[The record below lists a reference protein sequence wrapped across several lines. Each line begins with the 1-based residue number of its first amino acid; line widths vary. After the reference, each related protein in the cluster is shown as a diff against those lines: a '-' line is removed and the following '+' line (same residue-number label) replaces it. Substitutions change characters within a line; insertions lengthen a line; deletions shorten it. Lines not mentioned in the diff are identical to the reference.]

1 MSFKHHYYIPGG
13 YDANQGG
20 GYGTLKGK
28 LPSTGTGLGSDRAL
42 TGAHGIY
49 AEPPKY
55 HFDDEEQEEFFDEI
69 FGDLDDLDA
78 FVTKVN
84 QIYRRSDPSRRA
96 DRATFVRNQRL
107 DLAPMAEKRLP
118 RVSDTISPFSNRV
131 LYPNGFDGPPLG
143 TGNAN
148 QAFRTTGPYKRTGT
162 QYGTS
167 RSPLSLGQP
176 EDTMPAL
183 SLYDILDDDERAIL
197 RQRVK
202 IMRLLADLDFDE
214 ASSDEYDAISED
226 AE

>member
-1 MSFKHHYYIPGG
+1 MSHYYSPGN

-42 TGAHGIY
+42 TGDYGIY

-55 HFDDEEQEEFFDEI
+55 HFDDDEQEEFFDMV

-78 FVTKVN
+78 FVAKIN
-84 QIYRRSDPSRRA
+84 QIHRRSDPSRRA
-96 DRATFVRNQRL
+96 DRASFVTNQRL

-118 RVSDTISPFSNRV
+118 RVSDTSSPFSNRV
-131 LYPNGFDGPPLG
+131 LYPNGFGGPPLG
-143 TGNAN
+143 TGNTN
-148 QAFRTTGPYKRTGT
+148 QAFRTTGPYRRTGT

-167 RSPLSLGQP
+167 RAPLSLGQL
-176 EDTMPAL
+176 DDNIPAL
-183 SLYDILDDDERAIL
+183 TLHDILDDDERAIL
-197 RQRVK
+197 KQRVK
-202 IMRLLADLDFDE
+202 IMRLLADFDFDE
-214 ASSDEYDAISED
+214 AYRDEPYAILQD